1 MCICAH
7 LQLCDCAQIVSVA
20 AFVAL
25 SNDGMRML
33 QERCYSDIWALN
45 ICTVAHMPL
54 CTVAGVHSLIRRRQ
68 ARLATPGIARQ

>member
-33 QERCYSDIWALN
+33 QERCYSDIWAREYLHS
-45 ICTVAHMPL
+45 CTYAV
-54 CTVAGVHSLIRRRQ
+54 VHSGGCAQ
-68 ARLATPGIARQ
+68 FDQASPKARLA